1 MHKVPKAVRPPR
13 GLWRSAV
20 VIAPVVLLLIL
31 VATLAAPPFTVA
43 QDGPPSPANIMVV
56 NGPNGGEAI
65 VTWDAVDGANFYR
78 IGWLSRTDYQDAGD
92 DWLERFAFSEVA
104 DKTSYT
110 VTRLTPGKYYWFI
123 VASNATRY
131 GAPTWPATWAPLTLN
146 EDDAAC
152 PIAETTP
159 TAMPPTGDGTTRS
172 SPIPYGQKFQAGN
185 FDIQITAFDED
196 AWPEIMELPRAYNP
210 PPASG
215 YRYVMW
221 TIKVENKRG
230 SFDRSEPITNSSF
243 RLVGSRGV
251 QYSYSRQQ
259 NRCTVIP
266 NNLSALLFLDGSTE
280 GNVCLSVPTDE
291 TGFVLRYDGAQRN
304 ANGELFGVE
313 IWFAALPPA
322 EVSETSSD
330 TASSTVTVANVCTGD
345 DYDRDE
351 WGDYP
356 GADSSATP
364 TWTASSDVVASRDIT
379 MDHHVALKDAHTSG
393 GCAWSATKKNEFAMD
408 STNLN
413 PTTLSF
419 NSSKSSRTPD
429 QLTGI
434 ALSII
439 DTDSEK
445 CDYATQHD
453 EVKDAYDLTMTASE
467 QVTVNQWL
475 VLCP

>member
-1 MHKVPKAVRPPR
+1 MHKVTKALRPLR
-13 GLWRSAV
+13 GLWRSPA
-20 VIAPVVLLLIL
+20 VIASVILLLIL
-31 VATLAAPPFTVA
+31 TATLASPPFTVA
-43 QDGPPSPANIMVV
+43 QDGPPAPANIMVM
-56 NGPNGGEAI
+56 NGPNPGEAI
-65 VTWDAVDGANFYR
+65 VTWNAVDSANFYR
-78 IGWLSRTDYQDAGD
+78 IGWLSRTDYQNAGD
-92 DWLERFAFSEVA
+92 DWLERFAFSEVE

-110 VTRLTPGKYYWFI
+110 VTRLTPGEYYWFI
-123 VASNATRY
+123 VASNATRD
-131 GAPTWPATWAPLTLN
+131 GAPTWPTTWAPLTLN

-159 TAMPPTGDGTTRS
+159 AAMPSTGDGTKRS

-185 FDIQITAFDED
+185 FDIQVTAFDED
-196 AWPEIMELPRAYNP
+196 AWPEIMELQRATNP
-210 PPASG
+210 PPAQG
-215 YRYVMW
+215 HRYVMW

-230 SFDRSEPITNSSF
+230 SFDHSESVTKSSF
-243 RLVGSRGV
+243 ELVGSRGV
-251 QYSYSRQQ
+251 QYSPRGQ
-259 NRCTVIP
+259 NRCLVIP
-266 NNLSALLFLDGSTE
+266 DELSASVFLDGFTE
-280 GNVCLSVPTDE
+280 GNICFSVPTDE
-291 TGFVLRYDGAQRN
+291 TGFVLLYDGAQRN

-313 IWFAALPPA
+313 VWFAALPLA
-322 EVSETSSD
+322 EASETSSG
-330 TASSTVTVANVCTGD
+330 TASGTVTVAKICTGD

-364 TWTASSDVVASRDIT
+364 TWTKSSDEVASREIT

-393 GCAWSATKKNEFAMD
+393 GCDWSATEKTEFATT

-419 NSSKSSRTPD
+419 NSSKGSRTPD

-445 CDYATQHD
+445 CDYATQHG

-475 VLCP
+475 DLCPQ